1 MTKAQEDARRRIAWL
16 GQEVRQMPSEVR
28 ASYMAQLTS
37 FVLAYD
43 TMEAGQFLQRYSELN
58 KDGSF
63 AGQSLASF
71 DAEGRDR

>member
-1 MTKAQEDARRRIAWL
+1 MTQSLEFRRAIFA
-16 GQEVRQMPSEVR
+16 
-28 ASYMAQLTS
+28 AA
-37 FVLAYD
+37 FI
-43 TMEAGQFLQRYSELN
+43 QRYSELN